1 MNNPLISFL
10 QEIFLRLSSKSPLFF
25 RIWQWVSGAVA
36 AVSGLPLTLQW
47 LGITLPPPYDALS
60 NKTVAICGIIALF
73 MSALTTQGK
82 TVAIDQNG
90 TPIKQ
95 TNSAKLPFTF
105 QQESKA
111 VEKDIRNV
119 ETPPVEQVDLPNP
132 IVPKGQ

>member
-1 MNNPLISFL
+1 
-10 QEIFLRLSSKSPLFF
+10 
-25 RIWQWVSGAVA
+25 
-36 AVSGLPLTLQW
+36 
-47 LGITLPPPYDALS
+47 LS
-60 NKTVAICGIIALF
+60 NKTVAICGIIALI